1 MPIVENTPKKL
12 VLQSGSST
20 LTLDRDAS
28 KVTLQR
34 KLMMWGLK
42 PIEFTL
48 AEVVDTAVDAAVDR
62 ASGIEVC
69 NTMLIM
75 KGGQGV
81 AMPAADKKE
90 AQANAAVIRRFLG
103 LKG

>member
-1 MPIVENTPKKL
+1 MPITENTPKKL

-20 LTLDRDAS
+20 LILDKGAGT
-28 KVTLQR
+28 VTLQR
-34 KLMMWGLK
+34 KLLMWGRK
-42 PIEFTL
+42 PIEFKLSEL
-48 AEVVDTAVDAAVDR
+48 ADTAVDAAVDR

-75 KGGQGV
+75 KGGQGL

-90 AQANAAVIRRFLG
+90 AQANAAAIRKFVG